1 MTIIN
6 SKEGDKNTQENVPL
20 VEFSRRKRCRK
31 RLGVAVGSRWNVT
44 SFEIRNFIE
53 NIKRKEKRKETLRR
67 SCLRGAGPRRIAR
80 PSGT

>member
-20 VEFSRRKRCRK
+20 VEFSRRKTCRK
-31 RLGVAVGSRWNVT
+31 RLGVAVGSRGNVT
-44 SFEIRNFIE
+44 SFEIRNLIE

-67 SCLRGAGPRRIAR
+67 
-80 PSGT
+80 